1 MQSTAKRKPSEA
13 EQRRREFR
21 VYKNSANDAA
31 DRQQQA
37 AREKRRRR
45 NQAKISGL
53 MSVFCVFLMSM
64 AYMVMTTQVTVVGYE
79 INQRIA
85 DIDELR
91 NENAR
96 LLLEIET
103 ATSPEKVASYAA
115 EHFNMV
121 SATEESVIYY
131 DHTADASYGMS
142 SNGMAIETAALGYG
156 SVEVLE
162 AGAEDKL
169 TETFGTIWKM
179 LAGTG
184 GSNMQVGESA
194 E

>member
-115 EHFNMV
+115 
-121 SATEESVIYY
+121 
-131 DHTADASYGMS
+131 
-142 SNGMAIETAALGYG
+142 
-156 SVEVLE
+156 
-162 AGAEDKL
+162 
-169 TETFGTIWKM
+169 
-179 LAGTG
+179 
-184 GSNMQVGESA
+184 
-194 E
+194 